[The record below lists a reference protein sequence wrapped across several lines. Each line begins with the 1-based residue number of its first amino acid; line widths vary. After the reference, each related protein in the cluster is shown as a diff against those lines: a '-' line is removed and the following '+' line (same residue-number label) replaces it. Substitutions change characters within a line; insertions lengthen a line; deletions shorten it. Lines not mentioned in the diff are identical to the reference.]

1 MFLNDGNSFEQK
13 YFAQKERGSVFHSL
27 AENCAAYKNFT
38 EEDMDEKQRKERQE
52 NRQENQEVPQKNPQN
67 DSQKNPHRENARQP
81 SLRDELQAEQRDELR
96 DEISEAENAAL
107 QEDENEDSEEDL
119 TYIPAKQGSAH
130 YTVPLALFIVGFS
143 CMMLSTFVQSF
154 RVIPQVIALALI
166 VAGVLL
172 TTRFGLS
179 AYEYSIVRD
188 PSLGRSLV
196 VTRLQ
201 GKYRREACRLPL
213 SAVREVICEDNIPA
227 ERLSGAQRYTFCNTM
242 FARGTTTVVFAFSDA
257 QLLPDARARDK
268 DTVALRLEVRG
279 RFVELLTEAE
289 KSKG

>member
-1 MFLNDGNSFEQK
+1 
-13 YFAQKERGSVFHSL
+13 
-27 AENCAAYKNFT
+27 
-38 EEDMDEKQRKERQE
+38 MDEKHREERQE
-52 NRQENQEVPQKNPQN
+52 NRQENQKAPQKVPQD
-67 DSQKNPHRENARQP
+67 DSQKNPRRESARQTN
-81 SLRDELQAEQRDELR
+81 LRDELHDELR
-96 DEISEAENAAL
+96 DEISEAENAAS
-107 QEDENEDSEEDL
+107 QEDENEDFEEDL

-242 FARGTTTVVFAFSDA
+242 FARGTTTVVFDFSDS
-257 QLLPDARARDK
+257 QLLPDARARGK
-268 DTVALRLEVRG
+268 NSIALRLEARG
-279 RFVELLTEAE
+279 SFIDLLGGA
-289 KSKG
+289 K

>member
-1 MFLNDGNSFEQK
+1 
-13 YFAQKERGSVFHSL
+13 
-27 AENCAAYKNFT
+27 
-38 EEDMDEKQRKERQE
+38 MDEKQRKERQE
-52 NRQENQEVPQKNPQN
+52 NRQENQEVPQKYPQN
-67 DSQKNPHRENARQP
+67 DSQKNPPRGCARQP
-81 SLRDELQAEQRDELR
+81 SLREELR
-96 DEISEAENAAL
+96 DEISQEN
-107 QEDENEDSEEDL
+107 ENEDSEEDL

-257 QLLPDARARDK
+257 QLLPDARARGK